1 MIPEHFPRARLAHTP
16 TPLEEMPN
24 LAEALGGPRL
34 FVKRDDCTGL
44 AMGGNKARQLEYYFG
59 QALAEDADT
68 VITTGAVQSNHACLT
83 AAAARKLGLAC
94 EIQLE
99 DRVKDMDEAY
109 ATSGNV
115 LLDHLLGA
123 TVHAYPEGED
133 EAGADEGLRQIA
145 EGVREKGG
153 KPYLIPLGPEHPPLG
168 ALGYVDAAAE
178 ILGQAEEQG
187 FTVDALVVPSGSA
200 ATHAG
205 LLAGFRA
212 QNKPVRVFGVCV
224 RRGARAQ
231 AARAWQRTTQTLE
244 MLERPGIVSEQDI
257 WLTDDYLGPGYGR
270 LTEAARQ
277 AMGLAARHEG
287 LLLDPV
293 YTAKSMAALVG
304 LIRNGVLEPSWNV
317 VFLHTGGTP
326 ALFGYSGQ
334 LNAG

>member
-1 MIPEHFPRARLAHTP
+1 MIPDHFPRARLAHTP

-24 LAEALGGPRL
+24 LSRALGGPRL

-59 QALAEDADT
+59 QALAEGADT
-68 VITTGAVQSNHACLT
+68 VITTGAVQSNHLRLT

-94 EIQLE
+94 EVQLE
-99 DRVKDMDEAY
+99 DRVKGMDQAY

-115 LLDHLLGA
+115 LLDRLLGA
-123 TVHAYPEGED
+123 TIHAYPEGED
-133 EAGADEGLRQIA
+133 EAGADKALRQIA
-145 EGVREKGG
+145 EDVREKGG

-168 ALGYVDAAAE
+168 ALGYVEAAGE
-178 ILGQAEEQG
+178 ILGQAAEQG
-187 FTVDALVVPSGSA
+187 FTVDAMVVPSGSA

-212 QNKPVRVFGVCV
+212 QNEPVRVFGVCV
-224 RRGARAQ
+224 RRDAGAQ
-231 AARAWQRTTQTLE
+231 AARALQRASETAE
-244 MLERPGIVSEQDI
+244 MLGLPGIVGEQDI
-257 WLTDDYLGPGYGR
+257 WVTDDYLGPGYGR
-270 LTEAARQ
+270 LTEAARE

-293 YTAKSMAALVG
+293 YTAKSMAALIG
-304 LIRNGVLEPSWNV
+304 LVRSGVLEPSWNV

-326 ALFGYSGQ
+326 ALFGYTGQ
-334 LNAG
+334 LNTG